1 MSWELC
7 SKGQAGAGQVVR
19 GAGGDPRL
27 KGLRMVERGLVTE
40 ASRRPFSIHGGQL
53 LPSPITN
60 GRSLKW
66 RRSHPSNNFRTQEN

>member
-27 KGLRMVERGLVTE
+27 KGLRMVERGLVTDGSDVHLASMGDSFCPRQQQTAE
-40 ASRRPFSIHGGQL
+40 A
-53 LPSPITN
+53 
-60 GRSLKW
+60 
-66 RRSHPSNNFRTQEN
+66 